1 MSIWPFITNFGDAT
15 LMLPSALVVG
25 LLLALGSGVRGPLL
39 WFGLFA
45 GACLLTAAT
54 KIAFFGWGLGNREWD
69 FTGISGHSVQ
79 AASVLPTLA
88 WLIFGQGGRRRQA
101 FWLGAALAVL
111 VSYSRVRLGYHS
123 PAEAVSG
130 TLLGLA
136 VAALCLRLLPAQAA
150 LPSWQTLPLA
160 LSLLL
165 PLLLVQHGERAPTH
179 HLMQKLGTLAAGIE
193 RPYSRAD
200 LHAQT
205 YSSIN

>member
-25 LLLALGSGVRGPLL
+25 LLLLLGSGVRGLLL
-39 WFGLFA
+39 WFALFA
-45 GACLLTAAT
+45 TACLLTAAT
-54 KIAFFGWGLGNREWD
+54 KVAFFGWGLGSSALD
-69 FTGISGHSVQ
+69 FTGISGHSMQ

-88 WLIFGQGGRRRQA
+88 WLIFGQGGRRRLA
-101 FWLGAALAVL
+101 FLLGAAFAML

-123 PAEAVSG
+123 PAESVSG

-136 VAALCLRLLPAQAA
+136 VAALCLRLLPAQAT
-150 LPSWQTLPLA
+150 LPSWQKLPLA
-160 LSLLL
+160 LSLVL

-179 HLMQKLGTLAAGIE
+179 TLMQTLGTLAAGRE
-193 RPYSRAD
+193 HPYSRAD
-200 LHAQT
+200 LQARV